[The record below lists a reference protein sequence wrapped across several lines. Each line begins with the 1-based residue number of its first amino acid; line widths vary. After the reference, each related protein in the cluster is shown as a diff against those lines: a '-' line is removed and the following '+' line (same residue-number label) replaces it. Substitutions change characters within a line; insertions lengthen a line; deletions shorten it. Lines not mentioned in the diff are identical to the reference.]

1 MKGDKPDEHIREPL
15 VWAPHKTAEQTTWIE
30 SKYDEAG
37 GSVEEQNEERN
48 SLLNHYRNLSH
59 LRQTNDVL
67 MKGDIK
73 PIETNNEHILA
84 FERSYENQSNIVLH
98 NLSEQPVSVSLEDVD
113 VKKVLY
119 ETNKVK
125 IKKAHKQI
133 TLTIPAQSSVIVE
146 SPFVAPF
153 NRGIFYSVLV
163 QKLQDNC
170 NQSLNFGHTDTI
182 T

>member
-1 MKGDKPDEHIREPL
+1 
-15 VWAPHKTAEQTTWIE
+15 
-30 SKYDEAG
+30 
-37 GSVEEQNEERN
+37 
-48 SLLNHYRNLSH
+48 
-59 LRQTNDVL
+59 